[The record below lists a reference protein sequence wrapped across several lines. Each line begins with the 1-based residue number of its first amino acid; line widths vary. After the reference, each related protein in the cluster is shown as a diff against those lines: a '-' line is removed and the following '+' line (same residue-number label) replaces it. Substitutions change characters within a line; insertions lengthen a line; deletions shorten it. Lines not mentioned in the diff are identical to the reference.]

1 MQEMT
6 GGRTVPRVFVVQM
19 LKSQIF
25 KRPIKFIS
33 DMTWHKNYKDV
44 IFFLRVVS
52 CVRQGGKFIG
62 GGDDTA
68 ILSESWDLHFFLLF
82 IYLLQIGYNRSHSSC

>member
-19 LKSQIF
+19 LKSQILN
-25 KRPIKFIS
+25 RPLKFIP
-33 DMTWHKNYKDV
+33 DMIYKPQGCD
-44 IFFLRVVS
+44 FFSFFFRVG
-52 CVRQGGKFIG
+52 VRQGGKFIG

-68 ILSESWDLHFFLLF
+68 ILSYS
-82 IYLLQIGYNRSHSSC
+82 